1 MLAAMR
7 APPPAL
13 AVLLLAGCA
22 TPPPCPPGLGPATV
36 AEAFFGRNQAGR
48 EVVSDADWAR
58 FLEDSVTPAFPDGLT
73 VLDGA
78 GQWRGRDGRIARER
92 SKVLVVALPGGDAA
106 AAQARLAPVIA
117 AYRAR
122 FGQESVMVATRAGC
136 VGF

>member
-1 MLAAMR
+1 MR
-7 APPPAL
+7 RAL
-13 AVLLLAGCA
+13 LLLPLLAGCA
-22 TPPPCPPGLGPATV
+22 VPLADQRAETCPQGTTSATV
-36 AEAFFGRNQAGR
+36 AEAFFGRNAGGR

-58 FLEDSVTPAFPDGLT
+58 FLEDVVTPAFPDGLT

-92 SKVLVVALPGGDAA
+92 SKILVVALPDGTP
-106 AAQARLAPVIA
+106 AQALERLAPVRA

-122 FGQESVMVATRAGC
+122 FGQESVMVATRAAC